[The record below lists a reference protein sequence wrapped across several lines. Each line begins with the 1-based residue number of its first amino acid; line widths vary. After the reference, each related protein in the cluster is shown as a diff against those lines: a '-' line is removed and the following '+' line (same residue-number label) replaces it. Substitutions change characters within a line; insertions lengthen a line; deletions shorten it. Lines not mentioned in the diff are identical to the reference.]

1 MRPVQDDFFEMIP
14 VSHKVN
20 KVANVGADLIEPVPE
35 SAPLAKIKPAKDDGQ
50 MSLF

>member
-1 MRPVQDDFFEMIP
+1 MIP
-14 VSHKVN
+14 VSDKVN

-35 SAPLAKIKPAKDDGQ
+35 SAPLAKMRLPKDDGQ